1 MSTSAQFC
9 TFRVGSLF
17 LGVPVTE
24 VQEVLRHQP
33 MTRVPMAPAA
43 IRGLINLRGRIV
55 PAIDLRCCL
64 DLPPRSDDQ
73 RPMNVVLRLEDG
85 ACSLLV
91 DEICDV
97 VVVTP
102 AAFEAPPENLTND
115 SRGLIRGVYKLDADL
130 LLILDVEAALSL
142 DVVAA

>member
-1 MSTSAQFC
+1 MTDSGQFC

-24 VQEVLRHQP
+24 VQEVLRHQQ
-33 MTRVPMAPAA
+33 MTRVPKAPPA

-55 PAIDLRCCL
+55 PAIDLRHCL
-64 DLPPRSDDQ
+64 ELPPRGADQ
-73 RPMNVVLRLEDG
+73 RPMNVVLRLEEG

-97 VVVTP
+97 VV
-102 AAFEAPPENLTND
+102 ALASSFETPPENLNAEA
-115 SRGLIRGVYKLDADL
+115 RGLIKGVYKLENEL
-130 LLILDVEAALSL
+130 LLILDVEAALAL
-142 DVVAA
+142 DTVVA